1 MSFDNLEGT
10 RGDDS
15 EKDEI
20 QIPQKD
26 NYLETVLLDYKGESE
41 EHGAPEKAAE
51 NRNVEIQPTARF
63 TTEQVTRFMIAKHG
77 VKGILLL
84 FTKKLI

>member
-10 RGDDS
+10 RGDDA
-15 EKDEI
+15 EKEEI
-20 QIPQKD
+20 QAPEKG

-51 NRNVEIQPTARF
+51 SRNVEVQPTARF
-63 TTEQVTRFMIAKHG
+63 TTQQVMRFMIAKHG

-84 FTKKLI
+84 FTK